1 MDIFFN
7 FRTGLIIDLSDDPAA
22 VAANGIGE
30 GDLEIVEYDRW
41 RVAVSYFQSWFFLDV
56 ISGIPFALLELLMA
70 NSNPGALKGAK
81 ILKLLRFLKLGRL
94 LKFDKILNN
103 LDRDTLDHVEDF
115 LQNGSTRSAV
125 VVLHLSF
132 TLWYACHIMACGW
145 VLVGRSC
152 AQADVYNWLDYDI
165 KVCLLKCPK
174 FQVLGTCSG
183 GAQRFLSLCCPCLLR
198 APSSLLIRREGGKWA
213 PFISRH
219 STSYLPP

>member
-94 LKFDKILNN
+94 LKFDKILSN
-103 LDRDTLDHVEDF
+103 LDRETNDRIADF
-115 LQNGSTRSAV
+115 LAAGATRSFVMMVRLMLSLGYV
-125 VVLHLSF
+125 V
-132 TLWYACHIMACGW
+132 HIMACGF
-145 VLVGRSC
+145 VLVGRTGSLEN
-152 AQADVYNWLDYDI
+152 QDSWLAYELDGPYEAYDTT
-165 KVCLLKCPK
+165 V
-174 FQVLGTCSG
+174 
-183 GAQRFLSLCCPCLLR
+183 
-198 APSSLLIRREGGKWA
+198 APSSFSIYVAAFYFCLTTM
-213 PFISRH
+213 
-219 STSYLPP
+219 TSVGYGDIITR